1 MTGLETNFSGVDWVI
16 VGCYLLGTVGVGL
29 YVNRFI
35 SNMADY
41 VVAGRAV
48 RTWLAVASMTGSE
61 LGLVT
66 VMFAAQKGFTG
77 GFSAFHIAVVAG
89 VVPLLVGFTGFIVV
103 PLRRLGVMT
112 IPQYYGL
119 RFGQGI
125 RVYGGILL
133 AVAGIL
139 NMGMFLK
146 AGAIFVTALTG
157 LNDPMQVNLVMTALI
172 ILVLIYTTMG
182 GMVSVI
188 ITDYLQFVVLSFG
201 LLLACGLA
209 VSELGWDNLVGTV
222 EQIHGESGFNPTHE
236 DGFGISYMA
245 WMLLTAGLVSS
256 TIWQTAVMRASS
268 AEIMKP
274 ASSFRNALNV

>member
-1 MTGLETNFSGVDWVI
+1 MLPARH
-16 VGCYLLGTVGVGL
+16 GCSRPLRQPIHLRHG
-29 YVNRFI
+29 
-35 SNMADY
+35 DY

-119 RFGQGI
+119 RFGQGV

-157 LNDPMQVNLVMTALI
+157 LNDP
-172 ILVLIYTTMG
+172 
-182 GMVSVI
+182 
-188 ITDYLQFVVLSFG
+188 
-201 LLLACGLA
+201 CR
-209 VSELGWDNLVGTV
+209 
-222 EQIHGESGFNPTHE
+222 
-236 DGFGISYMA
+236 
-245 WMLLTAGLVSS
+245 LT
-256 TIWQTAVMRASS
+256 W
-268 AEIMKP
+268 
-274 ASSFRNALNV
+274 